1 MQNDNCFSINP
12 TEHTDK
18 ATSKYMKLQLFYGLQ
33 HVFSEELNESQMLH
47 ILGASSGTLVLVFGV
62 RLT

>member
-1 MQNDNCFSINP
+1 
-12 TEHTDK
+12 
-18 ATSKYMKLQLFYGLQ
+18 MKLQLFYGLQ
-33 HVFSEELNESQMLH
+33 HAFSEELNESQMLH